1 MENFGS
7 IKILPNDI
15 IFEKPERIRRPFSW
29 VEHIPFAFKLI
40 EVLSPNIIVELGTHS
55 GNSFCAFNQAIKMLN
70 LPSKCFAIDTWEGD
84 KHSGQYDSSVFNDL
98 FEYCKVHYSQ
108 TAILIKKSFDEAV
121 EDFQNDSIDLLHID
135 GLHTYEAVSN
145 DFYNWLPKLSTKAVV
160 LFHDIEVNE
169 GDFGVYRFWKE
180 INVKYPSFEFLFGN
194 GMGILF
200 VGDNISKYVMDE
212 LLDYQSNEMA
222 VKVFSIQGKLLHL
235 RSENVDLNHEIE
247 RLREYNSSLFFTLEK
262 YRNSTSFYIGALI
275 LKPISFFIRLF
286 IRKTA

>member
-1 MENFGS
+1 M
-7 IKILPNDI
+7 PDDI
-15 IFEKPERIRRPFSW
+15 IFQKPERIRRPFSW

-40 EVLSPNIIVELGTHS
+40 EVISPNIIVELGTHS

-84 KHSGQYDSSVFNDL
+84 KHSGQYESSVFNDL

-145 DFYNWLPKLSTKAVV
+145 DFYNWLPKLSTKSVV
-160 LFHDIEVNE
+160 LFHDIEVYE

-180 INVKYPSFEFLFGN
+180 IKVKYPSIEFLFGN
-194 GMGILF
+194 GLGILF
-200 VGDNISKYVMDE
+200 VGDNISTKDIDKLLEYQSDE
-212 LLDYQSNEMA
+212 LVIKM
-222 VKVFSIQGKLLHL
+222 FSMQGKLIQAK
-235 RSENVDLNHEIE
+235 SESDELNKEIE
-247 RLREYNSSLFFTLEK
+247 SLREYNSLLFSMLEK
-262 YRNSTSFYIGALI
+262 YRNSTSFFIGALI
-275 LKPISFFIRLF
+275 LKPISFFRTLF
-286 IRKTA
+286 INKSV